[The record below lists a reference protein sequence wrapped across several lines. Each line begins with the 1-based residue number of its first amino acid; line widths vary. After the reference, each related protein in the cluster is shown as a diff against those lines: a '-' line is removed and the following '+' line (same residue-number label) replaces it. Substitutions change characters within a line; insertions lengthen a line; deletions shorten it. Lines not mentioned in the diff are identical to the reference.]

1 MRKQSERRWTA
12 PDLKDAVVCTV
23 GGKPGDSQRADYPGA
38 RNWIDAC
45 VTSGPDRFIL
55 VSAIGCGE
63 SRALLPP
70 PVLERIGEAV
80 AEKDKAEDYLRGSG
94 LRYTIVR
101 PGGLEDGAPTGN
113 GLLTASTEVLGAIGR
128 IDVADLLERCLGS
141 DLSVDQTLAAVDRGK
156 IRTTNPFDEFALA

>member
-80 AEKDKAEDYLRGSG
+80 AEKDKVHRAILPRTRRARQIAQVSRSIRSVGFAFSDY
-94 LRYTIVR
+94 
-101 PGGLEDGAPTGN
+101 
-113 GLLTASTEVLGAIGR
+113 
-128 IDVADLLERCLGS
+128 
-141 DLSVDQTLAAVDRGK
+141 
-156 IRTTNPFDEFALA
+156 